1 MRLPDRTT
9 FDTPKAPS
17 MTATLAGQRA
27 LITAGASGIG
37 LAIASAFQAAGAR
50 IVVCDVEAAA
60 LERTRQAH
68 PDWGVLSCDVSRRD
82 QVDAMFATTA
92 ERYGG
97 ALDILVNNAGI
108 AGPTGGIE
116 TLDPDEWERTIAVNL
131 TGVFLVTRRAVPLLR
146 AAGGGAIINLSSAAG
161 KLGFPLRTPYSA
173 SKFGII
179 GLTETLAM
187 ELGPDQIR
195 VNAILPGVVAGER
208 QDRVLAA
215 KAVAIGISLDEQR
228 QRAVARVSM
237 RTMVQADD
245 IAQAALYLAGPTGRY
260 VSGERLSVGG
270 NLESLS

>member
-1 MRLPDRTT
+1 
-9 FDTPKAPS
+9 
-17 MTATLAGQRA
+17 MTAILAGQRA
-27 LITAGASGIG
+27 LITAGAAGIG
-37 LAIASAFQAAGAR
+37 LAIATAFHEAGAR
-50 IVVCDVEAAA
+50 IVVCDIDEAALA
-60 LERTRQAH
+60 RTRQAH
-68 PDWGVLSCDVSRRD
+68 PDWAVLACDVSRRD
-82 QVDAMFATTA
+82 QVDAMFAGAA
-92 ERYGG
+92 ERYGD
-97 ALDILVNNAGI
+97 ALDLLVNNAGI

-116 TLDPDEWERTIAVNL
+116 TLDPDDWDRTIAINL
-131 TGVFLVTRRAVPLLR
+131 TGVFLVTRRAVPMLR

-208 QDRVLAA
+208 QDRVLIA
-215 KAVAIGISLDEQR
+215 KAQANRISLGEQR
-228 QRAVARVSM
+228 DRAVARVSM

-245 IAQAALYLAGPTGRY
+245 IAQAALYLAGPAGRY

>member
-1 MRLPDRTT
+1 MN
-9 FDTPKAPS
+9 AS
-17 MTATLAGQRA
+17 LAGRRA

-37 LAIASAFQAAGAR
+37 LAIASAFHTAGAAV
-50 IVVCDVEAAA
+50 VVCDVDNAA

-68 PDWGVLSCDVSRRD
+68 PEWGVLVCDVSRRD

-92 ERYGG
+92 QRFGG

-108 AGPTGGIE
+108 AGPTGAVDAI
-116 TLDPDEWERTIAVNL
+116 DPDEWDRTIAINL
-131 TGVFLVTRRAVPLLR
+131 TGAFLVTRRAVPLLR

-161 KLGFPLRTPYSA
+161 KLGFPMRTPYSA
-173 SKFGII
+173 SKFGLI

-215 KAVAIGISLDEQR
+215 KAQANGISLEVQR

-245 IAQAALYLAGPTGRY
+245 IAQAALYLAGPAGRY